1 MKDIKKETTKKEIK
15 KKEVSPKNKN
25 FDNQEETGIEER
37 LLKVRRVSTKRA
49 GGSSFHFSVLAV
61 AGDHNGN
68 VGVAIAKSKEN
79 TLAIQKAKDK
89 ARKEMF
95 NVPITESGSIPH
107 EVYIKD
113 GSSVLYLKPAPE
125 GAGIIAGGSL
135 RHILE
140 LAGYKNVSA
149 KIIGTNNQIN
159 NSYALVK
166 ALKSLRKD

>member
-1 MKDIKKETTKKEIK
+1 MQVTKENKTKREEKR
-15 KKEVSPKNKN
+15 SDDDFNKS
-25 FDNQEETGIEER
+25 EEKSVEER

-61 AGDHNGN
+61 AGDRNGN

-79 TLAIQKAKDK
+79 TLAIQKAKDRAKK
-89 ARKEMF
+89 AMF
-95 NVPITESGSIPH
+95 NVPITEDGSIPH

-113 GSSVLYLKPAPE
+113 GPSILYLKPAPQ
-125 GAGIIAGGSL
+125 GAGIIAGGSI

-159 NSYALVK
+159 NSYTLAK
-166 ALKSLRKD
+166 ALKSLRK